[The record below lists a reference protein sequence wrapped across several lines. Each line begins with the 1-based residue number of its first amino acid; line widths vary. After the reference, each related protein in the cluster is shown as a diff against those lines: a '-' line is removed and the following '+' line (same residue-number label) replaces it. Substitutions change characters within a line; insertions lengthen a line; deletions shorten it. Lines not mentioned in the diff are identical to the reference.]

1 MNTLV
6 IWLASFM
13 LKKGVRSL
21 RMVFAIVM
29 AVSLSTLSLPAH
41 AEEGGNDH
49 CTAPPIS
56 TITSPLAGAQI
67 GGVTTYTITGTASS
81 TGTSVL
87 KVKVSTNGGKSW
99 DLATDTSGNKSW
111 TSWSFTWKMIS
122 KKNDEDGDI
131 DGDDRGDKKV
141 IKDGSYV
148 ILSRAKSQR

>member
-1 MNTLV
+1 MNTLL

-29 AVSLSTLSLPAH
+29 AISLSTLSLPAH
-41 AEEGGNDH
+41 ADEGDNDH

-56 TITSPLAGAQI
+56 QITSPLAGAQI

-81 TGTSVL
+81 TGTSVQ
-87 KVKVSTNGGKSW
+87 KVKVSTNGGKTW

-111 TSWSFTWKMIS
+111 TSWSFTWKLVS
-122 KKNDEDGDI
+122 KKNDEGGD
-131 DGDDRGDKKV
+131 
-141 IKDGSYV
+141 
-148 ILSRAKSQR
+148 SRW